1 MKRGNVKWFNP
12 KKGFGFIRQE
22 DGTDLF
28 VHFSA
33 INMEGFKTLRS
44 GQEVEYEVGSNAEGK
59 VQAANVTAV
68 GEILTTDQPLAE

>member
-1 MKRGNVKWFNP
+1 MKTGTVKWFNP
-12 KKGFGFIRQE
+12 KKGFGFIKQE

-44 GQEVEYEVGSNAEGK
+44 GEEVQYEVGENSDGK
-59 VQAANVTAV
+59 VQASNVTKI
-68 GEILTTDQPLAE
+68 GEAPAEVAE